1 MTATLF
7 PIFADLRDRAVLVVG
22 GGAVAR
28 RKVAALLEAGAR
40 VIVGAPT
47 LDDALEA
54 LAATGR
60 ITHLAGEFEPEW
72 LDTVWL
78 AIAAT
83 DDPAVNRSV
92 AAAGDARRIFVNVVD
107 VAALS
112 SFQVPA
118 VVQRGPL
125 AIAISSGG
133 AAPMLARALREKFE
147 TEIDESWG
155 ALASLFAEARDA
167 IRQARPDLS
176 ERRAWFSGVLRGPI
190 PDLLRRGRIESA
202 RIRLQ
207 ASLAARKPQHR
218 GRVALVGAGPGDA
231 GLLTLRA
238 LRLLNE
244 ADVILHDRLVSAEV
258 LSLAR
263 RDAERIEVG
272 KEAGHHH
279 TTQARIHELM
289 LEHARAGRFVVRLK
303 GGDPF
308 VFGRGGEELE
318 VLRAHRVDYE
328 VVPGVTAA
336 LACAAY
342 AGVPLTHREHADSV
356 RFVTAHGKDESSSPD
371 WPALAKERQTLA
383 IYMGVS
389 GLERLQRELIA
400 HGRSPAT
407 PFALVENGSRRAQRV
422 VTGTLAELHARAV
435 GHQVGSPALLL
446 LGETAALANSLHW
459 FGAPP
464 LAAAPAVPIPQAA

>member
-1 MTATLF
+1 
-7 PIFADLRDRAVLVVG
+7 
-22 GGAVAR
+22 
-28 RKVAALLEAGAR
+28 
-40 VIVGAPT
+40 
-47 LDDALEA
+47 
-54 LAATGR
+54 
-60 ITHLAGEFEPEW
+60 
-72 LDTVWL
+72 
-78 AIAAT
+78 
-83 DDPAVNRSV
+83 
-92 AAAGDARRIFVNVVD
+92 
-107 VAALS
+107 
-112 SFQVPA
+112 
-118 VVQRGPL
+118 
-125 AIAISSGG
+125 
-133 AAPMLARALREKFE
+133 
-147 TEIDESWG
+147 
-155 ALASLFAEARDA
+155 
-167 IRQARPDLS
+167 
-176 ERRAWFSGVLRGPI
+176 
-190 PDLLRRGRIESA
+190 
-202 RIRLQ
+202 
-207 ASLAARKPQHR
+207 
-218 GRVALVGAGPGDA
+218 
-231 GLLTLRA
+231 
-238 LRLLNE
+238 
-244 ADVILHDRLVSAEV
+244 VILHDRLVSAEV

-318 VLRAHRVDYE
+318 VLRAHRIDYE

-342 AGVPLTHREHADSV
+342 AGVPLTHRDHADSV
-356 RFVTAHGKDESSSPD
+356 RFVTAHGKDETSSPD
-371 WPALAKERQTLA
+371 WPALAKEHQTLA

-435 GHQVGSPALLL
+435 GHRVGSPALLL